1 MEHFSGKEDNSRR
14 VWTVYVFL
22 VWYDIYFDENSD
34 NVEKPVNHLDELK
47 AVAEARRDK
56 QIDMPG
62 EVIMAAAEAIDENYD
77 APNFGIDKSKPS
89 AEADDGSEPAL
100 VENIPEEEPASQPEP
115 ETADEEYVNIQN
127 PEDDEIYTEPRKPS
141 TPQER
146 MQMAIDSIERRS
158 KYLDEPNVI
167 SDEAIDD
174 IVSSISFFD
183 DDAPETDEETE
194 GE

>member
-1 MEHFSGKEDNSRR
+1 M
-14 VWTVYVFL
+14 
-22 VWYDIYFDENSD
+22 
-34 NVEKPVNHLDELK
+34 
-47 AVAEARRDK
+47 
-56 QIDMPG
+56 
-62 EVIMAAAEAIDENYD
+62 
-77 APNFGIDKSKPS
+77 
-89 AEADDGSEPAL
+89 
-100 VENIPEEEPASQPEP
+100 
-115 ETADEEYVNIQN
+115 NIQN
-127 PEDDEIYTEPRKPS
+127 PEDDEIYTEPPKPS

-183 DDAPETDEETE
+183 DDAPEIDEETE

>member
-1 MEHFSGKEDNSRR
+1 
-14 VWTVYVFL
+14 
-22 VWYDIYFDENSD
+22 
-34 NVEKPVNHLDELK
+34 
-47 AVAEARRDK
+47 
-56 QIDMPG
+56 MPG

-100 VENIPEEEPASQPEP
+100 VENIPEEEPASQPES